1 MIDRTYHEHH
11 AQPDSVEEAL
21 RLRRASVDTNAK
33 RAASTAPPMRETHVE
48 VRRRILERAHAARV
62 AAENEYRAARDQ
74 YDALF
79 PKPDARSEAVMET
92 IESIPP
98 AQVEWKI
105 GDHALRSEKLQAADT
120 HARAGRALHT
130 EMPHLDFADRALDTQ
145 VGGAHYK
152 SMAIQPV
159 EFIDKNKIPYLEGN
173 AIKYICRHADKGGVQ
188 DIDKA
193 IHYLQ
198 LLKELRY
205 GTAK

>member
-1 MIDRTYHEHH
+1 MIDRT
-11 AQPDSVEEAL
+11 QPDPVEEAL
-21 RLRRASVDTNAK
+21 RRRAS
-33 RAASTAPPMRETHVE
+33 STAPPMRETHVE

-62 AAENEYRAARDQ
+62 VAEKEYREARDR
-74 YDALF
+74 YDELF
-79 PKPDARSEAVMET
+79 PKPDERSEALME
-92 IESIPP
+92 
-98 AQVEWKI
+98 AV
-105 GDHALRSEKLQAADT
+105 QAMPTAKADWT
-120 HARAGRALHT
+120 ARELTSKPIKT

-159 EFIDKNKIPYLEGN
+159 EFIDRNKIPYLEGN
-173 AIKYICRHADKGGVQ
+173 AIKYICRHAEKNGVQ